1 MIRLAEVT
9 LENEMDVVL
18 SGQKFLKITELLHL
32 NLSTRSTFASAVSEV
47 VRVMTEHTDNGVLQ
61 LGIEEKDRRHK
72 LVCKVY
78 YPAEEA
84 PIDPEQFM
92 YAKKLVPFFDSFK
105 SGNKIFIEFSIGLPR
120 SMNLDKMK
128 ILKIAG
134 VLEQNGPVSPYEI
147 LKISKNELTL
157 KAEMQEAEL
166 RASKVMNDLKS
177 EFISMASH
185 ELKTP
190 ITILKA
196 YGQLAL
202 SPKVKTVEQAQS
214 IVEKMNAQCV
224 KLSTLALQLLDS
236 AKIEIGQLEYNI
248 TRVDFSTYLQQT
260 IEDLKHLVPHH
271 ELLIACEETADIEV
285 DQLRLEQV
293 LSNLLSNAA
302 KYSETGSRIQLRTK
316 KDDVKKAIIFS
327 IKDEGIG
334 ISPEGISKIF
344 QKFHREPEVI
354 SKHSGLGMGMY
365 IAAKIVDAHGGEIWV
380 ESTAGEGATF
390 HVSLPFAQ
398 KLEESPQIS
407 HSLNTL

>member
-61 LGIEEKDRRHK
+61 FGIVEQDRRQK
-72 LVCKVY
+72 LICKIC
-78 YPAEEA
+78 YPAGEP
-84 PIDPEQFM
+84 PIDPELFM
-92 YAKKLVPFFDSFK
+92 YAKKLVPFFDTYK
-105 SGNKIFIEFSIGLPR
+105 TTDKIIIEFSIGLPK
-120 SMNLDKMK
+120 SLELNKVK
-128 ILKIAG
+128 IQKIAEA
-134 VLEQNGPVSPYEI
+134 LEQNGPVSPYEI

-157 KAEMQEAEL
+157 KAELQEAEL
-166 RASKVMNDLKS
+166 RASKVMNELKS

-236 AKIEIGQLEYNI
+236 AKIEIGQLEYKM
-248 TRVDFSTYLQQT
+248 TPVDFVGYLQQT
-260 IEDLKHLVPHH
+260 IEDLRHLIPHH
-271 ELLIACEETADIEV
+271 HLLVDCADNSIILV
-285 DQLRLEQV
+285 DQLRMEQV
-293 LSNLLSNAA
+293 LSNLLSNAG
-302 KYSETGSRIQLRTK
+302 KYSEPGTNIHLCTK
-316 KDDVKKAIIFS
+316 NDYEKKVLIFS
-327 IKDEGIG
+327 IRDEGIG
-334 ISPEGISKIF
+334 ISPEGITKIF

-365 IAAKIVDAHGGEIWV
+365 IAAKIVDAHGGDIWV
-380 ESTAGEGATF
+380 ESTTGEGSTF
-390 HVSLPFAQ
+390 HISLPFG
-398 KLEESPQIS
+398 
-407 HSLNTL
+407 

>member
-72 LVCKVY
+72 LICNIS
-78 YPAEEA
+78 YPAHESA
-84 PIDPEQFM
+84 IDPEQFM
-92 YAKKLVPFFDSFK
+92 YAKKLVPFFESFT
-105 SGNKIFIEFSIGLPR
+105 SGEKIVIEFSIGLPR
-120 SMNLDKMK
+120 SLNLNKVK
-128 ILKIAG
+128 ILRIAE

-157 KAEMQEAEL
+157 KAELQEAEL
-166 RASKVMNDLKS
+166 RASKVMNELKS

-214 IVEKMNAQCV
+214 IVEKMNAQCT
-224 KLSTLALQLLDS
+224 KLSALALQLLDS
-236 AKIEIGQLEYNI
+236 AKIEIGQLEYNMAP
-248 TRVDFSTYLQQT
+248 VDFGTYLQQT
-260 IEDLKHLVPHH
+260 IEDLKHLIPNHQ
-271 ELLIACEETADIEV
+271 LIMDCEETNIIIIDE
-285 DQLRLEQV
+285 LRLEQV

-302 KYSETGSRIQLRTK
+302 KYSAPGTKVQLRTK
-316 KDDVKKAIIFS
+316 NDFNRKSLIFS
-327 IKDEGIG
+327 IRDEGIG
-334 ISPEGISKIF
+334 ISPEGLTKIF

-365 IAAKIVDAHGGEIWV
+365 IASKIVDGHGGEIWA
-380 ESTAGEGATF
+380 ESTAGEGSTF
-390 HVSLPFAQ
+390 HVSLPFA
-398 KLEESPQIS
+398 
-407 HSLNTL
+407 